1 MNSYIDLSIEQFL
14 SWEHRKE
21 RPKTINYPSEYEGQ
35 TDLRIACT
43 QLNISSSKQKKLVD
57 EWVELIPTLTTV
69 EHIWFYSRVPQKLL
83 NSVANLPKLKSLF
96 VKWSGNGIT
105 DLVKLGDLE
114 SLERLYIG
122 SCTQLETLESLVRLT
137 KLKWLE
143 MHELKKIN
151 DISAIQNLTNL
162 VGLTFTG
169 GTFGKQSLTNI
180 DPISHLRNLE
190 FLDLHRLKVESED
203 ISAIAKLKK
212 LKYLDLP
219 IYYPLS
225 EFARIYAA
233 LPNCDHDIY
242 AFRKTN
248 EICVKCMKGEMVLPM
263 TKNRRKI
270 CTICSALKV
279 QELEDE
285 FLDLV
290 SSHSKYYGSD
300 LID

>member
-1 MNSYIDLSIEQFL
+1 MNSYVDLGIEQFL

-21 RPKTINYPSEYEGQ
+21 CPKTINFPSEYEGQ
-35 TDLRIACT
+35 SDLRIACT
-43 QLNISSSKQKKLVD
+43 QLNLSASKQKKLVN
-57 EWVELIPTLTTV
+57 EWAALIPTLTHV
-69 EHIWFYSRVPQKLL
+69 EHIWFYSRVPQRLL
-83 NSVANLPKLKSLF
+83 DSVSRLPKLRSLF
-96 VKWSGNGIT
+96 IKWSGNGIT
-105 DLVKLGDLE
+105 DLVKVGDLK

-122 SCTQLETLESLVRLT
+122 SCTQLETLESLKKL
-137 KLKWLE
+137 KNLKWLE
-143 MHELKKIN
+143 LHELKKIN
-151 DISAIQNLTNL
+151 DISAIKNVNNL

-169 GTFGKQSLTNI
+169 GMFGKQYLKSI
-180 DPISHLRNLE
+180 EAISHLTNLE

-203 ISAIAKLKK
+203 VSAISKLKK

-263 TKNRRKI
+263 AKNKRQI
-270 CTICSALKV
+270 CTVCSELKV
-279 QELEDE
+279 KKLEDE
-285 FLDLV
+285 FLGLV
-290 SSHSKYYGSD
+290 ASYS
-300 LID
+300 